1 MRPEE
6 RPFAP
11 HIAAHVLYQFGDGMG
26 YPAGSFIRDLI
37 QLMTRADSTNLA
49 RLTNAFP
56 DYGMAVRL
64 AEVALG
70 VGVALGVAV
79 VRYLPPECRS
89 SRASRS
95 LRATPT
101 SSAILA
107 GHAKI
112 RLLLLSL
119 NPGHPSSFLLGIQ
132 PPAKEPILRHVLI

>member
-56 DYGMAVRL
+56 DYGMAVRI
-64 AEVALG
+64 AMHTDGGMAL
-70 VGVALGVAV
+70 
-79 VRYLPPECRS
+79 
-89 SRASRS
+89 
-95 LRATPT
+95 LREIVTTSVSAT
-101 SSAILA
+101 
-107 GHAKI
+107 
-112 RLLLLSL
+112 
-119 NPGHPSSFLLGIQ
+119 
-132 PPAKEPILRHVLI
+132 